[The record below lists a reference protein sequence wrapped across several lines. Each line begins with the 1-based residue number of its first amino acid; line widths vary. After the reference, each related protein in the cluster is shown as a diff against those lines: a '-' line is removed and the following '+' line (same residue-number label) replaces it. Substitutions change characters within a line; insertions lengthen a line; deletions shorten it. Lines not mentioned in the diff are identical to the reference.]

1 MNRVRFAPSPT
12 GSLHLG
18 SLRTAIVNFLFAQ
31 KTQATLVL
39 RIEDTDKQRSTD
51 ESTAVILENLQWMGL
66 SFDEG
71 PFFQSE
77 RTPLYL
83 DHVKKLVQLGKAY
96 PCFCTDSDK
105 IEGMIKDPCKNIGK
119 TEAETRIREHQPFTI
134 RLHIPDTQIQFVDL
148 IKGKVS
154 FKGENLE
161 DFIIAR
167 TDGSVTYNFAV
178 VVDDHEM
185 GITHVIRGEDHL
197 PNTPKQIALYQAF
210 GWNLPAF
217 AHLPLIIGPDKTKL
231 SKRHC
236 DTAIED
242 YKQKGYLPETIF
254 NYLALLG
261 YSHDPAHPIQSLDQL
276 IQNFAWEKISR
287 SASQFDLQRLIWMN
301 KQILDRIPDHDYYLK
316 ALSWIPD
323 NALTEEKKKAIL
335 LLSRNQIRLWS
346 DIPSVFQIF
355 TEPSSQELSLFN
367 TVFQK
372 SGSLLFLKDLLT
384 SLSASDFSLESL
396 QDIME
401 EIINRMQ
408 LKKREAI
415 QWVRIAVTGSTV
427 SPSLYETMQ
436 LLGKEEV
443 LCRMGKFLEQGNSH
457 EKQ

>member
-18 SLRTAIVNFLFAQ
+18 SLRTAIVNFLFAK

-39 RIEDTDKQRSTD
+39 RIEDTDKIRSTD
-51 ESTAVILENLQWMGL
+51 ESTAVILENLQWMGI

-71 PFFQSE
+71 PYFQSE
-77 RTPLYL
+77 RTPLYQ

-96 PCFCTDSDK
+96 PCFCADTDK
-105 IEGMIKDPCKNIGK
+105 TEGMIKDPCKNLSS
-119 TEAETRIREHQPFTI
+119 TEVESRIKEHQPYTI
-134 RLHIPDTQIQFVDL
+134 RLHIPDAQIQFVDL

-154 FKGENLE
+154 FQGENLE

-185 GITHVIRGEDHL
+185 SITHIIRGEDHL

-217 AHLPLIIGPDKTKL
+217 AHLPLIVGPDKTKL

-261 YSHDPAHPIQSLDQL
+261 YSHDPAHPIQTLDQL
-276 IQNFAWEKISR
+276 IQNFTWEKISR

-323 NALTEEKKKAIL
+323 NSLTEEKKKAIL
-335 LLSRNQIRLWS
+335 LLSRNQIKLWS

-355 TEPSSQELSLFN
+355 TESPSQDLSLFN
-367 TVFQK
+367 TVSEK

-384 SLSASDFSLESL
+384 SLSSSDFSLESL

-408 LKKREAI
+408 LKRREAM

-443 LCRMGKFLEQGNSH
+443 RCRIGKFLEQGNEH